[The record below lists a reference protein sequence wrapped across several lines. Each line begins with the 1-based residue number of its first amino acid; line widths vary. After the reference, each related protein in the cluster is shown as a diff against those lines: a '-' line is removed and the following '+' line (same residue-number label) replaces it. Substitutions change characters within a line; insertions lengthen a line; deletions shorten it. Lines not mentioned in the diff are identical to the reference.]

1 MLRSMTGYGRAE
13 KHENG
18 WTVVVEIRSL
28 NGKQLDANIKLPASL
43 KPYEPEIRSLLQQH
57 LQRGTID
64 LTINLQQYQSQNP
77 LLLNMELAR
86 QYYQSLQQLAAALQL
101 PVEWQQHILSILI
114 KLPDVITPAI
124 DILPEKDW
132 LQVKNALMEAIQALN
147 DHRQQEGL
155 AMEQALRGYVQ
166 RILQYLQEIRK
177 QDPIRREKLRQ
188 RLEESLQEYFSREQ
202 IDQNRLEQELI
213 YYIEKMDITEEQI
226 RLENHCR
233 YFEQILDEPDVVKGR
248 KLSFLLQEI
257 GREINTTG
265 SKASDAQIQQWV
277 VLMKDELEKAKE
289 QVLNVL

>member
-13 KHENG
+13 KHHNG

-28 NGKQLDANIKLPASL
+28 NGKQLDANIKLPASV
-43 KPYEPEIRSLLQQH
+43 KPYEAEIRSLLQQH

-77 LLLNMELAR
+77 LLLNIELAR
-86 QYYQSLQQLAAALQL
+86 QYYQSLQQLAETLQL
-101 PVEWQQHILSILI
+101 PADWQQHALSILI
-114 KLPDVITPAI
+114 KLPDVITPTTEV
-124 DILPEKDW
+124 LPEQDW
-132 LQVKNALMEAIQALN
+132 LKVKATLMEAIQALN
-147 DHRQQEGL
+147 THREQEGM
-155 AMEQALRGYVQ
+155 AMEQALRTYVQ
-166 RILQYLQEIRK
+166 RILDYLLEIKK
-177 QDPIRREKLRQ
+177 QDPARREKLKH
-188 RLEESLQEYFSREQ
+188 RLEESLQEYFPREQ

-213 YYIEKMDITEEQI
+213 YYIEKMDITEEEI

-248 KLSFLLQEI
+248 KLSFLLQEM

>member
-13 KHENG
+13 KHDNG
-18 WTVVVEIRSL
+18 WAVVVEIRSL

-43 KPYEPEIRSLLQQH
+43 KPYEAEIRSLLQEH

-77 LLLNMELAR
+77 LLLNTALAR
-86 QYYQSLQQLAAALQL
+86 QYYQSLQQLAADLQL
-101 PVEWQQHILSILI
+101 PADWQQQVLPVLM
-114 KLPDVITPAI
+114 KLPDVVIPTNEV
-124 DILPEKDW
+124 LPEQDW
-132 LQVKNALMEAIQALN
+132 LKVKTALIEAIQDLN
-147 DHRQQEGL
+147 THRTQEGM
-155 AMEQALRGYVQ
+155 AMEQALRGHVQ
-166 RILQYLQEIRK
+166 HILAYLQEIKK
-177 QDPIRREKLRQ
+177 QDPVRREKLKQ
-188 RLEESLQEYFSREQ
+188 RLEESLQEYLAHEQ

-213 YYIEKMDITEEQI
+213 YYIEKMDITEEEI

-233 YFEQILDEPDVVKGR
+233 YFEQILDEPELVKGR
-248 KLSFLLQEI
+248 KLSFLLQEM

-289 QVLNVL
+289 QVMNVL

>member
-77 LLLNMELAR
+77 LLLNIELAR

-101 PVEWQQHILSILI
+101 PAEWQQHVLSMLI

-132 LQVKNALMEAIQALN
+132 LQVKHALMEAIQALN

-155 AMEQALRGYVQ
+155 AMEQALRAYVQ

-177 QDPIRREKLRQ
+177 QDPMRREKIRQ
-188 RLEESLQEYFSREQ
+188 RLEDSLQEYFSREQ

-248 KLSFLLQEI
+248 KLSFLLQEM